1 MSAGRGS
8 ESDGRPRGREAV
20 REALLEAALALM
32 AERGPAKVPLR
43 DIAERAGVN
52 FGLVYQYVGTRDDV
66 LREVYQRAAAK
77 SAIRFEDIAGLDD
90 AIALMMSLP
99 DEHQVGRMIG
109 WAALEGAYPSD
120 VLGRSPAL
128 EHVARLV
135 ENESG
140 RREGSEADDDA
151 RLFAAFML
159 VVALGWRLFRPIG
172 LTSAGL
178 DPSAPNDYD
187 ERLTS
192 WLQQLA
198 RVALDGDDA
207 PAE

>member
-1 MSAGRGS
+1 M
-8 ESDGRPRGREAV
+8 

-32 AERGPAKVPLR
+32 AERGPSNVPLR

-52 FGLVYQYVGTRDDV
+52 FGLVYQYLGTRDDV
-66 LREVYQRAAAK
+66 LREVYQRAAAS
-77 SAIRFEDIAGLDD
+77 SAIRLEEVTGIDD
-90 AIALMMSLP
+90 AVALIMALP

-109 WAALEGAYPSD
+109 WAALEGAYPGD

-135 ENESG
+135 ESQSVH
-140 RREGSEADDDA
+140 RDGSTADEDA
-151 RLFAAFML
+151 RLFAAVLL

-187 ERLTS
+187 DRLTS

-198 RVALDGDDA
+198 RLAIEGDDA
-207 PAE
+207 PGE